1 MPNAKQKLL
10 AHLSQ
15 EVYCH
20 LGVSPVHGIGVFA
33 IRAIAKGINPLKS
46 RLKFEEVS
54 FSHKEIKALPRSVR
68 KEIEIFCYYDDDT
81 VLIPSIGLNS
91 MHMAVY
97 LNHSKTPSVQYQKNG
112 QLITLR
118 AIKSGEELM
127 MDYDVNFGA
136 SHIFD

>member
-1 MPNAKQKLL
+1 MSNSKKKILE
-10 AHLSQ
+10 HLSQ
-15 EVYCH
+15 DVYCH

-33 IRAIAKGINPLKS
+33 IRAIAKGLNPMKS
-46 RLKFEEVS
+46 RLKFEEVR
-54 FSHKEIKALPRSVR
+54 FSPGEIKTLPRSVR
-68 KEIEIFCYYDDDT
+68 KEIEIFCYYDDDA

-91 MHMAVY
+91 MNMAVY
-97 LNHSKTPSVQYQKNG
+97 LNHSKTPNVQYQKNG

-136 SHIFD
+136 THIFE

>member
-33 IRAIAKGINPLKS
+33 IRAIPKGTNPLKS
-46 RLKFEEVS
+46 RLKFDEIS

-68 KEIEIFCYYDDDT
+68 KEIEIFCYYDDNA

-91 MHMAVY
+91 MNMAVY

-112 QLITLR
+112 KLITLR

-127 MDYDVNFGA
+127 MDYDINFGA
-136 SHIFD
+136 IHIFD